1 MQLQNILLTSFLAL
15 GASAVSSNSNATD
28 IAPAV
33 QNRIA
38 KIDLGYQQ
46 TYLLLNHLADNTDSV
61 SADVSLCTNR
71 NTRKDIIT
79 NLGTI
84 PGRHRLLQCHCQH
97 RGPGSRQGPA
107 CQASF

>member
-1 MQLQNILLTSFLAL
+1 MQIKNILLTSFLAL
-15 GASAVSSNSNATD
+15 GASAVSNSNATD

-61 SADVSLCTNR
+61 SADVSTPIQ
-71 NTRKDIIT
+71 NTYLHKI
-79 NLGTI
+79 
-84 PGRHRLLQCHCQH
+84 
-97 RGPGSRQGPA
+97 A
-107 CQASF
+107 F